1 MDGKELFLE
10 NCGQF
15 LISCGS
21 SFHKQ
26 GWAFGVGNFF
36 TRLLSIPPV
45 SQPLLPWKV
54 MGGKLS
60 SWIWRI
66 KPLEGSEHQA
76 KDLEPHSCSYKAET
90 KGWALKVALTIKPTG
105 WFTFLVGYIYVS
117 TPPLTQLLAG
127 AFSGCVFLS
136 LDTMSSNNT
145 ALYFSS
151 SLILLASKCWSSRYT

>member
-1 MDGKELFLE
+1 MYMYGKELFLE

-36 TRLLSIPPV
+36 IRLLSIPPV

-54 MGGKLS
+54 TGGKLS

-66 KPLEGSEHQA
+66 KPLEGSEHQT

-90 KGWALKVALTIKPTG
+90 KGWALKVALAIKPTG
-105 WFTFLVGYIYVS
+105 WFTFLMGYIYICIHTLSYTATSWCFFRV
-117 TPPLTQLLAG
+117 
-127 AFSGCVFLS
+127 CVF
-136 LDTMSSNNT
+136 
-145 ALYFSS
+145 
-151 SLILLASKCWSSRYT
+151 ILRYNEQQ